1 MPSKKEPF
9 VCGICGLKANYTKQH
24 RKRHIQTHTGAT
36 HPSVSGSTNVSHS
49 ERYLAQEES
58 RKAWVAAF
66 CESPAGLGELIR
78 QVVRLKGSGPAR
90 FRHTGG
96 RFDSGPMA
104 DKMIEG
110 MPNIFNQ
117 EGRIRDHLRW
127 MLDFVSDKPSTRQ
140 APQSIITPTVVA
152 KLPCSHPNP
161 RWPSEVSSVDMS
173 DGADGNLWGPSLVW
187 PQERQC
193 DRCEKP
199 DICSCISS
207 AVYKYETPKIV
218 PAGPMGEGTAA
229 QRQYQRNQ
237 LLRELTGE
245 SVPLGQYEDGWAAD
259 LCRYNGA
266 GELVRWCSV
275 YSRIYGNWARKIN
288 HSCNFNVQ
296 FVSMRVSRK
305 WRVMIQ
311 AVRNIAPGEPV
322 TVDYGAEYW
331 EGTAFSCMCGSARC
345 IYGNEKEE
353 DI

>member
-1 MPSKKEPF
+1 
-9 VCGICGLKANYTKQH
+9 
-24 RKRHIQTHTGAT
+24 
-36 HPSVSGSTNVSHS
+36 
-49 ERYLAQEES
+49 
-58 RKAWVAAF
+58 
-66 CESPAGLGELIR
+66 
-78 QVVRLKGSGPAR
+78 
-90 FRHTGG
+90 
-96 RFDSGPMA
+96 
-104 DKMIEG
+104 

-117 EGRIRDHLRW
+117 DERIRDHLRW
-127 MLDFVSDKPSTRQ
+127 MLDFVSGKPSTRQ
-140 APQSIITPTVVA
+140 ALQSIITPTVVA
-152 KLPCSHPNP
+152 KLPCSHPSP
-161 RWPSEVSSVDMS
+161 RWVPQGQCPASFTMIDANLWSPQRYPVWICP
-173 DGADGNLWGPSLVW
+173 DGADGNLRDPSLVW

-193 DRCEKP
+193 GRCEKP

-218 PAGPMGEGTAA
+218 PAGSMGEGTVA

-245 SVPLGQYEDGWAAD
+245 LVPLGQYEDGWAAD

-275 YSRIYGNWARKIN
+275 YPRIYGNWARKIN

-296 FVSMRVSRK
+296 FVSMGVSRK

-345 IYGNEKEE
+345 IYGNKKRGGYLGCFTVLGK
-353 DI
+353 